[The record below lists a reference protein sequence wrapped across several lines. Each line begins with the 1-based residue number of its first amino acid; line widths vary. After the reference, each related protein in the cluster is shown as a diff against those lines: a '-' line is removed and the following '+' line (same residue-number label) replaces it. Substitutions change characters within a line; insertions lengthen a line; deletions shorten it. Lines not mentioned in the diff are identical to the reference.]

1 MWRGMWSEAEP
12 QDLEENSHQKTT
24 TMLKVVESTDLVQF
38 RDITLDKTASL
49 ITLYSQLF
57 RTKYLKLELIFSIFG
72 SLQSN
77 QAASSH

>member
-38 RDITLDKTASL
+38 RDITLDKLTVSSL
-49 ITLYSQLF
+49 YT
-57 RTKYLKLELIFSIFG
+57 E
-72 SLQSN
+72 
-77 QAASSH
+77 